1 MKVVVVGGGIG
12 GCALALS
19 LHAAGITEV
28 EVHES
33 ADGPRELG
41 VGINLLPHAVRELDE
56 LGIAPQVGGVAVA
69 TGELSYHNRF
79 GQQIWVEPRGLA
91 AGYRWPQYSVHR
103 GLLLGVL
110 MRATME
116 RLGESSVHFGSRI
129 AATDVEAF
137 DADVVV
143 GCDGIH
149 SSLRALVARDEPGPL
164 WNGVTMWRGTTVSK
178 PFLGGRR
185 MVLAGVLSNRIVAY
199 PIRDLPDGSQLI
211 NWVAE
216 MRTADGRPM
225 PRQDWNA
232 TTNVAEPLSYFDSFR
247 FDWLNVPELIASC
260 DEVLCYPMVDR
271 DPLGTWRHGNMTLL
285 GDAAHP
291 MYPVGS
297 NGASQAIIDAR
308 VLARELAVQPTVDEA
323 LAVYE
328 AQRLPATA
336 QVVLANRASGP
347 ERSMEIVAERAPNGF
362 TRLDEVISQEE
373 LNEIAGQYRRM
384 AGFDPSTLNERS
396 SLSVPR
402 PSTGD

>member
-1 MKVVVVGGGIG
+1 
-12 GCALALS
+12 
-19 LHAAGITEV
+19 
-28 EVHES
+28 
-33 ADGPRELG
+33 
-41 VGINLLPHAVRELDE
+41 
-56 LGIAPQVGGVAVA
+56 
-69 TGELSYHNRF
+69 
-79 GQQIWVEPRGLA
+79 
-91 AGYRWPQYSVHR
+91 
-103 GLLLGVL
+103 
-110 MRATME
+110 
-116 RLGESSVHFGSRI
+116 
-129 AATDVEAF
+129 
-137 DADVVV
+137 
-143 GCDGIH
+143 
-149 SSLRALVARDEPGPL
+149 
-164 WNGVTMWRGTTVSK
+164 
-178 PFLGGRR
+178 